1 MSQFINALNNFIW
14 GPPLII
20 LMLGTGYILQLVQ
33 NFFKLGILI
42 IL

>member
-1 MSQFINALNNFIW
+1 MSQFINALNNFIL

-20 LMLGTGYILQLVQ
+20 LMLGTGLYFTIGSK
-33 NFFKLGILI
+33 FFKLGILI